1 MKIGAQLYNVRAYAQ
16 TEGDFRR
23 SIKRLRGA
31 GFTTA
36 QLSGCG
42 PIPAEAVRD
51 ACAEEGI
58 RIVLTHTDPER
69 VMRDTENVI
78 REHEILGCRY
88 VGIGSMPARYRSA
101 EWIDC
106 FREDF
111 ELPAKKLRDSGML
124 LMYHNH
130 NFEFGRMRDGRRI
143 IDVLTQSMPKDLMG
157 FTLDTYWLQAAGV
170 DPCAWIEKLADRIPC
185 VHLKDMTVHGFEQ
198 RFAPVGEGNMDFP
211 RILSALEKAGG
222 TEYALI
228 EQDDCY
234 GDDPF
239 DCLARSAKYLSSIG
253 GAL

>member
-1 MKIGAQLYNVRAYAQ
+1 MVIGAQLYNVRAYAQ
-16 TEGDFRR
+16 TEKDFRR
-23 SIKRLRGA
+23 SLARLRGA
-31 GFTTA
+31 GFATV
-36 QLSGCG
+36 QISGCG
-42 PIPAEAVRD
+42 PIPAERLKD
-51 ACAEEGI
+51 ACDSEGM
-58 RIVLTHTDPER
+58 RVALTHTDPER
-69 VMRDTENVI
+69 VLRDTQNVI

-88 VGIGSMPARYRSA
+88 VGIGSMPARYRSC

-111 ELPAKKLRDSGML
+111 EAPAKMLRDHGML

-130 NFEFGRMRDGRRI
+130 NFEFERMRDGRRI
-143 IDVLTQSMPKDLMG
+143 MDVLAESMPEDLMG

-170 DPCAWIEKLADRIPC
+170 DPCAWIEKLERRIPC

-211 RILSALEKAGG
+211 RILSALEKAGK
-222 TEYALI
+222 TQYALI

-239 DCLARSAKYLSSIG
+239 DCLARSAKYLVSIG
-253 GAL
+253 AKL